1 LETLAVVF
9 DQPQVVAL
17 RTLSLVDP
25 GPGDVLVQVDHSGIS
40 TGTERL
46 LWSGTMPF
54 FPGLG
59 YPLVP
64 GYEAVGRV
72 LWAGETSGR
81 REGELVFVAG
91 SKGFLEARGLFGA
104 QARTIVVPGTRAFA
118 LPEGV
123 GALGV
128 LFSLAATAQ
137 HAIAMHAAPP
147 DLVVGHGALGRL
159 VARLLLAAGA
169 PAPTV
174 WEINPVRREGTHPYP
189 VLDPSDDPRKDYR
202 SICDVSGANGIL
214 DTLVSRMAPG
224 GEVVLAGFYHEP
236 VSFTF
241 PPAFMKELRLRI
253 AAEFRDADLA
263 AVNALVDA
271 GRLDLR
277 GLITHQAPASA
288 ADEAYQTAF
297 GDPTC
302 VKMVLDWRG
311 AE

>member
-1 LETLAVVF
+1 MSSPRAGGLRSALHEGGRLDTLAVVF

-72 LWAGETSGR
+72 VWAGPDSGR
-81 REGELVFVAG
+81 EEDEVVFVAG

-104 QARTIVVPGTRAFA
+104 QARTIVVP
-118 LPEGV
+118 
-123 GALGV
+123 
-128 LFSLAATAQ
+128 
-137 HAIAMHAAPP
+137 
-147 DLVVGHGALGRL
+147 DLVIGHGALGRL
-159 VARLLLAAGA
+159 VARILIASGA

-174 WEINPVRREGTHPYP
+174 WEINPTRRGGARGYT
-189 VLDPSDDPRKDYR
+189 VLDPADDARKDYR

-214 DTLVSRMAPG
+214 DTLIARMAPG
-224 GEVVLAGFYHEP
+224 GEIVLAGFYHEP
-236 VSFTF
+236 VQFTF

-253 AAEFRDADLA
+253 AAEFKPADLA
-263 AVNALVDA
+263 AVRALLTSGA
-271 GRLDLR
+271 LDLS
-277 GLITHQAPASA
+277 GLITHHHA
-288 ADEAYQTAF
+288 ADDADDAYSIAF

-302 VKMVLDWRG
+302 IKMVLDWRG
-311 AE
+311 TTS

>member
-1 LETLAVVF
+1 MSPSLAGGRLDTLAVVF

-17 RTLSLVDP
+17 RTLSLVEP

-72 LWAGETSGR
+72 VWAGEESGR
-81 REGELVFVAG
+81 AEGDLVFVAG

-118 LPEGV
+118 LPDGV
-123 GALGV
+123 DERGV

-137 HAIAMHAAPP
+137 HAIAMHASPP

-159 VARLLLAAGA
+159 VARILLASGA
-169 PAPTV
+169 PA
-174 WEINPVRREGTHPYP
+174 
-189 VLDPSDDPRKDYR
+189 
-202 SICDVSGANGIL
+202 
-214 DTLVSRMAPG
+214 
-224 GEVVLAGFYHEP
+224 
-236 VSFTF
+236 
-241 PPAFMKELRLRI
+241 
-253 AAEFRDADLA
+253 
-263 AVNALVDA
+263 
-271 GRLDLR
+271 
-277 GLITHQAPASA
+277 
-288 ADEAYQTAF
+288 
-297 GDPTC
+297 
-302 VKMVLDWRG
+302 
-311 AE
+311 